1 MLGKD
6 SVFLI
11 QNMFPTVE
19 KYVKEKYVNSD
30 IDVEVSSDVSER
42 IIRIAYRVLR
52 LAQEGIHIP
61 FYNVIE
67 MKDFLLGLNK

>member
-1 MLGKD
+1 M
-6 SVFLI
+6 VCF
-11 QNMFPTVE
+11 NE
-19 KYVKEKYVNSD
+19 KYVKEKYVTANV
-30 IDVEVSSDVSER
+30 DVEISSDVRDR

-67 MKDFLLGLNK
+67 MKEFLLKQK